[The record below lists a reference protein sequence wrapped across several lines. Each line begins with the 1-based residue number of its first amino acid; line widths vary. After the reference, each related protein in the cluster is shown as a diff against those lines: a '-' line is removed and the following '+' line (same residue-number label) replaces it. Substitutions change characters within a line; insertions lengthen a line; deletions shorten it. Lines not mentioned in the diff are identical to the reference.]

1 MNWTVEWERCDLIYL
16 HTLYPNAEFE
26 TSLNTDGDGG
36 EGGEEED
43 AGTER
48 AGKTSG

>member
-1 MNWTVEWERCDLIYL
+1 M
-16 HTLYPNAEFE
+16 YPSAEFE